1 MRDLLL
7 VGRDL
12 RALLP
17 HSFELGN
24 HFSTTTLAVADDV
37 LARAAVGVRE
47 GYEAIVVF
55 LSSREDAPGLHELVE
70 TCPRLLFLTPDRD
83 LPTCAQIEAAGGL
96 VLSVGE
102 PSIIVLA
109 TLLAFSNRGQV
120 ATGD

>member
-37 LARAAVGVRE
+37 LARAAVGARE

-55 LSSREDAPGLHELVE
+55 LSNRRTLAPGAWKAR
-70 TCPRLLFLTPDRD
+70 TASRQRASRAD
-83 LPTCAQIEAAGGL
+83 
-96 VLSVGE
+96 
-102 PSIIVLA
+102 
-109 TLLAFSNRGQV
+109 
-120 ATGD
+120 

>member
-12 RALLP
+12 KELLP
-17 HSFELGN
+17 HSFDLGN
-24 HFSTTTLAVADDV
+24 HFSTTTLAVAEDV
-37 LARAAVGVRE
+37 LARAAVGARE

-55 LSSREDAPGLHELVE
+55 LSYWENARVLQELVE
-70 TCPRLLFLTPDRD
+70 TCPRLLFLTTD
-83 LPTCAQIEAAGGL
+83 LDSPTCAQIEAAEGL

-102 PSIIVLA
+102 PTIIILA
-109 TLLAFSNRGQV
+109 TLIAFSNRGQV